1 MGRGKKNCTSK
12 RSPPPKPQVT
22 FGRPEDG
29 DLETFFMSKLRNGK
43 LQEISA

>member
-1 MGRGKKNCTSK
+1 MAKGRKNTSSK
-12 RSPPPKPQVT
+12 RAAPAKPQIN

-29 DLETFFMSKLRNGK
+29 DLETFFMTKLRNGK